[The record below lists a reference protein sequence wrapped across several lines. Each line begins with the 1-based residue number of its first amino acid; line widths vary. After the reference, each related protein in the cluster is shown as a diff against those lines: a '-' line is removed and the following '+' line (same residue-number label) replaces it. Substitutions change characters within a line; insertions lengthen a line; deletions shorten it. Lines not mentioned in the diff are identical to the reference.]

1 MLVTR
6 KGMTKCQE
14 LRAAKS
20 PRKVFRGDGISNRT
34 PEDQAGF
41 PGRDRA
47 SPGCRGSGPLQ
58 TLRPGTWVH
67 GDEFCVLGG
76 EREEGRGEEEVGITL
91 LGALNARQESRLCVG
106 AAGNLLENKNRN
118 FLSKIK

>member
-6 KGMTKCQE
+6 KDVTKCQE

-20 PRKVFRGDGISNRT
+20 PRKVFRGDRILNRT
-34 PEDQAGF
+34 PEGQAGF
-41 PGRDRA
+41 PGRDGATR
-47 SPGCRGSGPLQ
+47 GCRGSGPSQ

-76 EREEGRGEEEVGITL
+76 GR
-91 LGALNARQESRLCVG
+91 
-106 AAGNLLENKNRN
+106 
-118 FLSKIK
+118 